1 MTKFLKKISAFISW
15 VFLSL
20 WFLVKAFL
28 ISVGLFFTAIFAT
41 FAYLAVQ
48 GQNHNFEISSWTKPK
63 AVKIAEKAVLEIV
76 LEGKIVRRNHQG
88 TENKISHFFNPE
100 KTFDLDELRSTLLFA
115 AKDEKI
121 KALFIEI
128 KHLRSDFSSLAEV
141 RRILNS
147 FRESSSKPI
156 SIHADSLD
164 TTNFYLA
171 SVADTLNVPEYG
183 DINIS
188 GPSFQMLY
196 FASAFEKIGVKFEVV
211 KSGQYKSA
219 FEPFIENAPSPASLE
234 MYDSLNK
241 AMYRTLSSAIASN
254 KRANNEQ
261 ASDWLKKG
269 WFLPSEALKLNI
281 INSSLAS
288 DDFKNLLLS
297 QHAQAK
303 FVKYNTYK
311 KQAELILEV
320 PKNSGLNAIALLDLE
335 GEVAMDAP
343 EYNPDLITPRRV
355 SRQIDWVKSDKNIK
369 AVVVRIN
376 SPGGSAL
383 ASELIWQ
390 QISRL
395 AKEKPV
401 IASLGDV
408 AASGG
413 YYIAAPA
420 TKIVA
425 EASTFTGS
433 IGVIG
438 MLPKFPGF
446 AEKWGVNFHYLS
458 QDLHPSLNDPA
469 QRTSEADFAVI
480 QNVVDHTY
488 MTFKQRVADGRKL
501 SLEEVEKIAQGR
513 VWLGEQALD
522 IKLID
527 QIGGLNDA
535 IQTAKQV
542 SGLNVNQK
550 YPIVTFQKPID
561 IRDCFSQSVDFFSC
575 IQEIEEEDETNS
587 IQVGLNQIING
598 SLGGLRSLIEK
609 NVAKETP
616 LVVKEI
622 KKLERLTLHDKT
634 LAYWMQHQS
643 VALQK

>member
-1 MTKFLKKISAFISW
+1 MSTFLKKISAFISW
-15 VFLSL
+15 IFSSL

-41 FAYLAVQ
+41 FAYLAIQ
-48 GQNHNFEISSWTKPK
+48 GQSHNFEISNWTKPK
-63 AVKIAEKAVLEIV
+63 AVNVAEIAILEIV

-115 AKDEKI
+115 AKDEKV

-128 KHLRSDFSSLAEV
+128 KQLHSDFSSLAEV
-141 RRILNS
+141 RRILNN

-156 SIHADSLD
+156 SIHVDSLD
-164 TTNFYLA
+164 TRNFYLA

-196 FASAFEKIGVKFEVV
+196 FASAFEKLGMKFEVV
-211 KSGQYKSA
+211 KSGQFKSA
-219 FEPFIENAPSPASLE
+219 FEPFIENAPSTASVE

-241 AMYRTLSSAIASN
+241 AMYRTLSTAIASN
-254 KRANNEQ
+254 KRANSEQ

-269 WFLPSEALKLNI
+269 WFLPSEALKLNM

-288 DDFKNLLLS
+288 EDLRALLLS
-297 QHAQAK
+297 QHKQAK
-303 FVKYNTYK
+303 YVKYSTYK
-311 KQAELILEV
+311 KYADQNLEV
-320 PKNSGLNAIALLDLE
+320 PKNMSLDAIALLDLE

-343 EYNPDLITPRRV
+343 EYDPELITPRRV
-355 SRQIDWVKSDKNIK
+355 IRQIEWIKSEKNIK

-420 TKIVA
+420 TKIIA
-425 EASTFTGS
+425 EASTYTGS

-446 AEKWGVNFHYLS
+446 SEKWGINFHYLS
-458 QDLHPSLNDPA
+458 QDLHPSLNDPV
-469 QRTSEADFAVI
+469 QNTNETDFAVI
-480 QNVVDHTY
+480 QKIVDHTY

-501 SLEEVEKIAQGR
+501 SLEQVEKIAQGR
-513 VWLGEQALD
+513 VWLGEQALE

-535 IQTAKQV
+535 IQTAKLV

-550 YPIVTFQKPID
+550 YPLLTFQKPID
-561 IRDCFSQSVDFFSC
+561 IRDCFSHSVDFFSC
-575 IQEIEEEDETNS
+575 IQEIEEEEETS
-587 IQVGLNQIING
+587 SFQVGLSQIING
-598 SLGGLRSLIEK
+598 SLGGLRSLVEK
-609 NVAKETP
+609 NMTKETP
-616 LVVKEI
+616 LIVKEI
-622 KKLERLTLHDKT
+622 KKLERLTQQDKT